1 MAFAR
6 FTRMDWTNPD
16 DPTLDRPID
25 VNPAHIAHYSE
36 DTLHG
41 HIATN
46 NLYAK
51 HPKRI
56 GGTVLFMA
64 QGGVICIVEPFEFV
78 AIQLASAQ
86 RRERDASRV

>member
-51 HPKRI
+51 HPKHHENLARR
-56 GGTVLFMA
+56 TEVDHAA
-64 QGGVICIVEPFEFV
+64 QSG
-78 AIQLASAQ
+78 
-86 RRERDASRV
+86 